1 MPQKRGEI
9 IEKVEPGQIQDVY
22 EEWLKDQ
29 VDARSDSEENKVDKA
44 EDVHEKA
51 HRRKRG
57 KTSH

>member
-9 IEKVEPGQIQDVY
+9 IEKVEPGQILDVY

-29 VDARSDSEENKVDKA
+29 VDARSDSEENKVDRA